1 MNYPPRGEEEKGEYM
16 NEISVRVGEGTHM
29 FLLQEL
35 NSWRACEVA
44 DEFNSRWV
52 DAVDPAQEVASLRMQ
67 LSAWEAFSESVSW
80 AEAQLAGL
88 E

>member
-1 MNYPPRGEEEKGEYM
+1 MKEL
-16 NEISVRVGEGTHM
+16 SVRVGAGTQQY
-29 FLLQEL
+29 LLQEL
-35 NSWRACEVA
+35 NSWQAGEAA

-67 LSAWEAFSESVSW
+67 LSAWEGVSKEGASW